1 MSKSGGKKA
10 ARRQVHPLLSAVGAV
25 AVALVA
31 WGMLKGS
38 LDITAGAE
46 RVVVV
51 LVAVRLTDRFLI
63 PLCAM
68 LVGAKR
74 EEEVE

>member
-1 MSKSGGKKA
+1 MSKSGGKKGG
-10 ARRQVHPLLSAVGAV
+10 RRQVHPALSAVGAV

-38 LDITAGAE
+38 LDVTAGAE

-51 LVAVRLTDRFLI
+51 LIAVRVTDRFLI

-68 LVGAKR
+68 LVGTKQ